1 MPELP
6 NSTGRQQLFCLPT
19 GDAIP
24 VAMPLN
30 IETFSNARGGNAFFK
45 AITHP
50 VAADLAQL
58 LLRKLQQG
66 GDLAILDPLNLALP
80 FNEVHS
86 LRSLPIVDYFVQD
99 VEALGTVL
107 AGQAAKPLS
116 QVSSSGA
123 RQLLIAAF
131 DAADFVKQIRHLL
144 PGDIDIV
151 SFDDICLPRRM
162 LSDHER
168 YLSVLNFATNFAF
181 FRDRCGQHTRL
192 TTTNYWA
199 SYGARNAALWL
210 RLYDESGKVLA
221 EWVEE
226 LGSAQQAIVIDSGDV
241 RRRFNLPAFTGQLF
255 VHAVGIAGHDVI
267 KYALDTYG
275 DDVNV
280 LSCTHDSNSW
290 PADFYA
296 GLPAPADEEDVVLWI
311 QNSHPAPIPP
321 NEIGL
326 RVMGEPATAW
336 LPYAIAPF
344 ATYALN
350 TKQLLSEVRWPRQ
363 IEVVAGRY
371 FGRPRYEVFATGGRQ
386 RLAHV
391 NVERTDLA
399 PDPKLP
405 ALGNI
410 LGKGYIL
417 PAPILPL
424 DRFTSLMLPTPMA
437 TTQKQLPLAALVY
450 DSTGSLV
457 CEHRFGNLARDHAA
471 VLNVG
476 ERLQQAKKGL
486 AGGYGHVE
494 LTYDF
499 TAGQE
504 ADGWLHA
511 LFRYLDHNSSHVAES
526 SFGAHIF
533 NTALTYKNE
542 PQNYSGRAPGLSTR
556 LFLRIGQDPYETFCQ
571 LIYPASTP
579 WHAHSDTAL
588 ILYDCDGMEMTRA
601 VVRIPCNGSYFWT
614 ITDVFGEA
622 ARTKDG
628 NYVIVCDKT
637 CRLFGYQG
645 LRYADHSFSFD
656 HMFGF

>member
-1 MPELP
+1 MHSKML
-6 NSTGRQQLFCLPT
+6 LL
-19 GDAIP
+19 
-24 VAMPLN
+24 VMPLN
-30 IETFSNARGGNAFFK
+30 IETFSNLRGGNAFFK

-58 LLRKLQQG
+58 LLRKLRRG
-66 GDLAILDPLNLALP
+66 GDLAVYDPLNLALP

-86 LRSLPIVDYFVQD
+86 LASLPIVDYFVQD

-107 AGQAAKPLS
+107 AGQAAKPVT
-116 QVSSSGA
+116 QVASSVA
-123 RQLLIAAF
+123 HQLLIAAF
-131 DAADFVKQIRHLL
+131 DAADFVKKIRHLL
-144 PGDIDIV
+144 RGDINIV

-181 FRDRCGQHTRL
+181 FRDCGGQHTRL
-192 TTTNYWA
+192 TTANYWA
-199 SYGARNAALWL
+199 SYGARNATLWL
-210 RLYDESGKVLA
+210 RLYDEFGKVLA
-221 EWVEE
+221 EWVQG
-226 LGSAQQAIVIDSGDV
+226 LGSARQAIVIDSGDV
-241 RRRFNLPAFTGQLF
+241 RARFGLPAFTGQLF
-255 VHAVGIAGHDVI
+255 VHSIGIAGHDVI

-311 QNSHPAPIPP
+311 QNSHPTAIPP

-326 RVMGEPATAW
+326 KVMGEPATVW
-336 LPYAIAPF
+336 LPHAIAPF
-344 ATYALN
+344 ATHALN
-350 TKQLLSEVRWPRQ
+350 TKRLLPDVRWPHQ
-363 IEVVAGRY
+363 FEVVAGRY
-371 FGRPRYEVFATGGRQ
+371 FGRPRYEVFTARGRQ

-391 NVERTDLA
+391 NVERTDLE

-424 DRFTSLMLPTPMA
+424 DRFTSLILPTPMA
-437 TTQKQLPLAALVY
+437 TKQRQLPLAALVY

-476 ERLQQAKKGL
+476 EHLQQAKKGL

-504 ADGWLHA
+504 ADGWAHA
-511 LFRYLDHNSSHVAES
+511 LFRYLDEKSSHVAES
-526 SFGAHIF
+526 SFGTHIF

-542 PQNYSGRAPGLSTR
+542 PQSYSGRPPGLSTR
-556 LFLRIGQDPYETFCQ
+556 LFLRIGQAPYETFCQ

-579 WHAHSDTAL
+579 WHANSDTAL
-588 ILYDCDGMEMTRA
+588 ILYDCDGMELARA
-601 VVRIPCNGSYFWT
+601 AARIPCSGSYFWT
-614 ITDVFGEA
+614 VQDVFGETT
-622 ARTKDG
+622 RGKDG
-628 NYVIVCDKT
+628 SYVIVCDET

-645 LRYADHSFSFD
+645 LRCGDHAFSLD

>member
-6 NSTGRQQLFCLPT
+6 NSTGRGRLFCLPT
-19 GDAIP
+19 GDALP

-30 IETFSNARGGNAFFK
+30 IETFSNTRGGNAFFK
-45 AITHP
+45 AVSHP
-50 VAADLAQL
+50 LVADLVQL
-58 LLRKLQQG
+58 LLRKLQHE
-66 GDLAILDPLNLALP
+66 DLAVFDPLNLALS

-86 LRSLPIVDYFVQD
+86 LTSLPIVDYFVQD
-99 VEALGTVL
+99 VETLGTFLV
-107 AGQAAKPLS
+107 GQAAKPITHL
-116 QVSSSGA
+116 SSSSA
-123 RQLLIAAF
+123 RRLFIAAF
-131 DAADFVKQIRHLL
+131 DAARILDRIRHLL
-144 PGDIDIV
+144 PGDIDIA
-151 SFDDICLPRRM
+151 SFDDIRLPRRM
-162 LSDHER
+162 LSDPDR
-168 YLSVLNFATNFAF
+168 YLSLLNFATNFAF
-181 FRDRCGQHTRL
+181 FRDRGGQHTRL
-192 TTTNYWA
+192 TTANYWA

-210 RLYDESGKVLA
+210 RLYDEFGKVLA
-221 EWVEE
+221 EWVEQ
-226 LGSAQQAIVIDSGDV
+226 LRSTQQAIVIDSGDV
-241 RRRFNLPAFTGQLF
+241 RARFNLPAFTGQLF
-255 VHAVGIAGHDVI
+255 VHAIGTAGHDVI

-275 DDVNV
+275 DDVNI

-296 GLPAPADEEDVVLWI
+296 GLPAPTEEEDVVLWI
-311 QNSHPAPIPP
+311 QSSHPTAIPP

-326 RVMGEPATAW
+326 RVMGGPDTAW

-350 TKQLLSEVRWPRQ
+350 TKQLLSEVRWPCQ

-391 NVERTDLA
+391 NVERTDLE

-437 TTQKQLPLAALVY
+437 TTQKQLPLAALLY
-450 DSTGSLV
+450 DSTGSLA

-476 ERLQQAKKGL
+476 ERLQQAEKGL

-511 LFRYLDHNSSHVAES
+511 LFRYLDGKSGHVAES

-533 NTALTYKNE
+533 NTVLTYKDE
-542 PQNYSGRAPGLSTR
+542 PQSYSMRAPGLSTR

-579 WHAHSDTAL
+579 WHAHSDTTL
-588 ILYDCDGMEMTRA
+588 ILFDRDGMEMARA
-601 VVRIPCNGSYFWT
+601 AVRIPCNGSYFWT
-614 ITDVFGEA
+614 ITEVFGEA
-622 ARTKDG
+622 ARGEDG
-628 NYVIVCDKT
+628 SYVIVCDQT

-645 LRYADHSFSFD
+645 LRHSDHSFSLD